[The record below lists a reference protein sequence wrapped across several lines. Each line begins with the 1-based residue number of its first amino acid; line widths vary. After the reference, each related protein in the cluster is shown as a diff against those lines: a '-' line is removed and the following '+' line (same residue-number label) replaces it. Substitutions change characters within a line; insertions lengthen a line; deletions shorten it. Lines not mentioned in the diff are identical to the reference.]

1 MDHRRR
7 ARWEHERPRPRH
19 RRSHRREPARTT
31 AELEDFLG
39 TLRQA
44 PRDVG
49 TLDLVVARPSEG
61 ERSVLDEGQL
71 DLLVG
76 LVGDTWAASRQLAH
90 RRRLLAPRH
99 AAQRHER
106 PDGGLPRRGAPER
119 RALAGDQLYV
129 DLDLSHE
136 NLPTGTTLTIGDPAA
151 RGAVIEVTDQPHRG
165 CAKFIDRFGGEAMR
179 FVNGR
184 VGTVPAAAWA
194 QRQGGGAGQD
204 PARRPGHRVPPAVT
218 PQVARLASVAR
229 APGVSRCRGIQS

>member
-1 MDHRRR
+1 MSAPAPATDG
-7 ARWEHERPRPRH
+7 PTV
-19 RRSHRREPARTT
+19 REPARTT

-76 LVGDTWAASRQLAH
+76 LVGDTWALRGSSRTDDGSSHPDMQLNVMSA
-90 RRRLLAPRH
+90 RMVAFLA
-99 AAQRHER
+99 
-106 PDGGLPRRGAPER
+106 GTPER

-184 VGTVPAAAWA
+184 VGRSLRLRGLNAKVVVPG
-194 QRQGGGAGQD
+194 RI
-204 PARRPGHRVPPAVT
+204 RPGDPVT
-218 PQVARLASVAR
+218 
-229 APGVSRCRGIQS
+229 VSRPL